1 MAEAVRLDV
10 PGEPTVWHVLTAE
23 GACEQLAVDP
33 RHGLEAVEVGR
44 RREQVGPNKLAEA
57 KKEPGWQAFL
67 RQYRDLMQLVL
78 LGAAI
83 VSIVALQE
91 FSTGLVILGLT
102 VLNAVLGLNQ
112 EGKAAESVAAL
123 QKMLIIRAHA
133 RRAGELVDVAAEE
146 LVPGD
151 VVVFEAGDKI
161 PADGRLLVA
170 ATLEIEEAALTGES
184 IEGGRRPSARQLTV
198 REASGRFEGG
208 RTVAGSRGGALGIRV
223 DRALGHAGSR
233 QTREALRR

>member
-10 PGEPTVWHVLTAE
+10 PGEPTAWHGLTAE
-23 GACEQLAVDP
+23 GACEQLGVDP

-102 VLNAVLGLNQ
+102 VLECGPWPEPGGQ
-112 EGKAAESVAAL
+112 GCRE
-123 QKMLIIRAHA
+123 R
-133 RRAGELVDVAAEE
+133 RRAPEDAHHPGSCAA
-146 LVPGD
+146 
-151 VVVFEAGDKI
+151 
-161 PADGRLLVA
+161 
-170 ATLEIEEAALTGES
+170 
-184 IEGGRRPSARQLTV
+184 
-198 REASGRFEGG
+198 
-208 RTVAGSRGGALGIRV
+208 
-223 DRALGHAGSR
+223 
-233 QTREALRR
+233 